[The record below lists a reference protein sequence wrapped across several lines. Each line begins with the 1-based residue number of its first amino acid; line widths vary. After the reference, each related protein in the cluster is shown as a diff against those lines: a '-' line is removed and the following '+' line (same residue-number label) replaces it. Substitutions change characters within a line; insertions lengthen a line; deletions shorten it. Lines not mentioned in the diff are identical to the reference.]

1 MSTES
6 ITPSGSDHVESTAST
21 APAAAAS
28 DPKAAGEAK
37 AGTGSYD
44 SDETFGSLAE
54 LRDKQ
59 PELFN
64 KMMEGLAQ
72 NIVMKI
78 KRNETRLREL
88 QKQYRN
94 G

>member
-1 MSTES
+1 MSDS
-6 ITPSGSDHVESTAST
+6 ITPSSSDHVESTGST
-21 APAAAAS
+21 TPAAAAS
-28 DPKAAGEAK
+28 DTKAAGEAK
-37 AGTGSYD
+37 AGAGSYD
-44 SDETFGSLAE
+44 SNETFGSLGE

-72 NIVMKI
+72 NIIMKI